1 METKKI
7 LLDGFHVTFDSRALF
22 MQEMFRY
29 PKVRDEAVL
38 RLLKAG
44 ELEEWKKDE
53 SATIGGGHF
62 MRMEFTEN
70 DLIALFEKLTKHG
83 ELKKLEPKDSY
94 MQYTCGMLKGENAEI
109 KVELDGVLLIAYG
122 IVTAHGCREEL
133 KNVFPEPEK
142 YYAMFLQSQYKECK
156 MTGCIPV
163 EYVWDMRLVIGVLLE
178 LRQVKDKILYQK
190 VMRVIYSGYKTL
202 KRDLKKH
209 SYITGNILKEINS
222 NFKNIKQ
229 DAMQM
234 CSQILISFILME
246 ELNIEMMWDFSIG
259 LLLPFIERYE
269 HELEQ
274 GYPTD
279 EIDDKVEEKQ
289 SEWREKFYDTYDRQ
303 LSVRSLLLEKHDD
316 DNADAVMQ
324 VMSLFDIHP
333 RKFEEYELT
342 EQELR
347 LLMAQKEKWNSK
359 ICWGAIIIAQLCKYI
374 RALEERF
381 LNETSQIHSANYWIE
396 EDKRILAFK
405 ELEVL
410 QRKIEK
416 LEQSVAICEQTK
428 EHLQKQIEISESKL
442 KASQEQILNLK
453 AFIDY
458 SSVENPEKCEE
469 SNKEIDTSYWTEKR
483 VLVIGGHP
491 SWQNK
496 LRAIF
501 PKWQFL
507 ATEQINQLQKA
518 MKEKEYIICNVNR
531 LSHACYYKLLSCKE
545 AEQKILYVRHTN
557 IEQGLLELEGQMEK
571 EKT

>member
-44 ELEEWKKDE
+44 ELEE
-53 SATIGGGHF
+53 
-62 MRMEFTEN
+62 
-70 DLIALFEKLTKHG
+70 
-83 ELKKLEPKDSY
+83 
-94 MQYTCGMLKGENAEI
+94 
-109 KVELDGVLLIAYG
+109 
-122 IVTAHGCREEL
+122 L

-142 YYAMFLQSQYKECK
+142 YYAMFLQSQYKDCK

-279 EIDDKVEEKQ
+279 EIDEKVEAKQ

-381 LNETSQIHSANYWIE
+381 LNETSQI
-396 EDKRILAFK
+396 
-405 ELEVL
+405 
-410 QRKIEK
+410 
-416 LEQSVAICEQTK
+416 
-428 EHLQKQIEISESKL
+428 
-442 KASQEQILNLK
+442 LNLK

-491 SWQNK
+491 IINY
-496 LRAIF
+496 F
-501 PKWQFL
+501 PAKKRSKKFYMYGI
-507 ATEQINQLQKA
+507 QISSRD
-518 MKEKEYIICNVNR
+518 C
-531 LSHACYYKLLSCKE
+531 
-545 AEQKILYVRHTN
+545 
-557 IEQGLLELEGQMEK
+557 
-571 EKT
+571 